1 MSQQSNDFLYL
12 FRGGADPKQ
21 MSPEQMQ
28 QNMNKWFAW
37 MGELRSKGKLKAG
50 EPLGDDG
57 KVLSGVKGTVV
68 TDGPFVEGKEEV
80 GGYLIVSANDFD
92 EAVALAKGCPI
103 FDNNGTVEVRPIEHI
118 PGL

>member
-1 MSQQSNDFLYL
+1 MAQQTNDFLYL

-37 MGELRSKGKLKAG
+37 MGELRSKGKFKAG

-57 KVLSGVKGTVV
+57 KVLSGNKG
-68 TDGPFVEGKEEV
+68 
-80 GGYLIVSANDFD
+80 
-92 EAVALAKGCPI
+92 
-103 FDNNGTVEVRPIEHI
+103 RW
-118 PGL
+118 

>member
-1 MSQQSNDFLYL
+1 MAQQSNDFLYL
-12 FRGGADPKQ
+12 FRGGADQKQ

-37 MGELRSKGKLKAG
+37 MSELRVKGKFKAS

-57 KVLSGVKGTVV
+57 KVLSGSKGAVV

-80 GGYLIVSANDFD
+80 GGYLIVSADDFN
-92 EAVALAKGCPI
+92 EAVNLAKG
-103 FDNNGTVEVRPIEHI
+103 
-118 PGL
+118 

>member
-37 MGELRSKGKLKAG
+37 MGELRSQGKLKAG
-50 EPLGDDG
+50 QPLGDEG
-57 KVLSGVKGTVV
+57 KVLSGRKGQTV

-80 GGYLIVSANDFD
+80 GGYLIVSAQDLS
-92 EAVALAKGCPI
+92 EAAGMAKGCPI
-103 FDNNGTVEVRPIEHI
+103 FENNGTVEVRPIERI
-118 PGL
+118 PGM

>member
-1 MSQQSNDFLYL
+1 MTEQSNDYLYL

-37 MGELRSKGKLKAG
+37 IGELRSQGRFKAG
-50 EPLGDDG
+50 QPLADEG
-57 KVLSGVKGTVV
+57 KVMSGKKGASV
-68 TDGPFVEGKEEV
+68 TDGPFAEGKEEV
-80 GGYLIVSANDFD
+80 GGYLIVSAKDLE

-103 FDNNGTVEVRPIEHI
+103 FDNHGSVEVRLIERL
-118 PGL
+118 PGM